1 MLTGEADKP
10 GSIAPLARMCY
21 RMVTCNRPV
30 AYCREAAVGT
40 QPGALVVR
48 RSIWI
53 GATPDRVWQEFETFE
68 AMRLWFGTGHTLV
81 SYEPRVGGWVETD
94 PVRCTASR

>member
-1 MLTGEADKP
+1 MGRECL
-10 GSIAPLARMCY
+10 APQDPAAAACRMCY
-21 RMVTCNRPV
+21 RMVTCNHPV
-30 AYCREAAVGT
+30 AHLREATVGT
-40 QPGALVVR
+40 QPGTLVVR

-53 GATPDRVWQEFETFE
+53 DAKPERVWQEFETPE

-94 PVRCTASR
+94 PSAAQ